1 MATEADD
8 QLAQRLDR
16 LFEIVRRPDGGV
28 YSNQAV
34 AEAITESGTSISR
47 IYLWQLR
54 TGVKDNPTKRHL
66 QALADFFDVPIAYFF
81 DGEQGEEVRA
91 EIELLKALRD
101 GNVRALALR
110 ANGLSPESLRA
121 IAALVENARQIEGLE
136 SQA

>member
-1 MATEADD
+1 MPTEPED
-8 QLAQRLDR
+8 QLSQRLDH
-16 LFEIVRRPDGGV
+16 LFEIVRRPDGGI

-34 AEAITESGTSISR
+34 AEAITEAGTPISR

-54 TGVKDNPTKRHL
+54 AGVKDNPTKRHL

-81 DGEQGEEVRA
+81 DGEQGEEIRA
-91 EIELLKALRD
+91 EIELFKALRD
-101 GNVRALALR
+101 GNVRAIALR

-136 SQA
+136 PRS